1 MAVACPAALDPATEP
16 IAGGFARFAQ
26 LAYSYDLIPLSHPG
40 GVKRLV
46 HEQRLS
52 ELLVDFARTLVTDF
66 PIQAILD
73 HLTSRILEVLPVTGA
88 GVMIM
93 GSDTE
98 MHFASASDKVLLQIE
113 GLQIELG
120 EGPCLEAFRTGQR
133 VLIADLAADQRFPR
147 FGPRA
152 VEAGMAAVFSFPM
165 RIEGTQI
172 GAADLYR
179 DKPGALSPEDAA
191 AGQVLADVAAAYI
204 MNSRGRVA
212 SQEAEEEQRY
222 RALHD
227 PLTGLPNRV
236 LLYDRI
242 AHALARA
249 SREPVVPA
257 VLFIDLDRFKVVND
271 SLGHRAGDRLLV
283 AVTERLQRAL
293 RAGDTLARLGGDEFV
308 VLCDD
313 LAEAGQALALAER
326 ISNELKA
333 PFQLDEDEVFITAS
347 IGMAYAHEGHE
358 TPEILLQD
366 ADSAM
371 YRAKEQGGAR
381 YEVIDEQV
389 RMQAQQG
396 LRRENDL
403 RRAIERDELLLVYQP
418 IVSATDGTLEG
429 VEALLRWQHPRR
441 GLLLPDNFLPLAEE
455 TGLIVPIGAWVLTH
469 ACQALQRWRHRTGAE
484 TLRLSVNMSAVE
496 LARPDFVVSVA
507 ATLHDTGT
515 AAAQVCLE
523 VTENV
528 LVQEGPEVIRTL
540 DELKEL
546 GVGLAIDDFG
556 TGYCSLTYLKRV
568 PADTVKVDR
577 TFVAGLGSDQQDT
590 AIVTAVVRL
599 AHSLGMAVVAE
610 GVETPTQLER
620 IRELGCDLVQGYHLF
635 RPLEGADFA
644 ALVNS

>member
-1 MAVACPAALDPATEP
+1 
-16 IAGGFARFAQ
+16 
-26 LAYSYDLIPLSHPG
+26 
-40 GVKRLV
+40 VKRLV

-191 AGQVLADVAAAYI
+191 ASQVLADVAAAYI

-333 PFQLDEDEVFITAS
+333 PFQLDEDEVVITAS

-515 AAAQVCLE
+515 DAAQVCLE

>member
-93 GSDTE
+93 GSDTD

-204 MNSRGRVA
+204 MNFRGRVA

-515 AAAQVCLE
+515 DAAQVCLE

>member
-1 MAVACPAALDPATEP
+1 
-16 IAGGFARFAQ
+16 
-26 LAYSYDLIPLSHPG
+26 
-40 GVKRLV
+40 VKQLV

-73 HLTSRILEVLPVTGA
+73 RLTSRILEVLPVTGA
-88 GVMIM
+88 GVMLM
-93 GSDTE
+93 GSDSDL
-98 MHFASASDKVLLQIE
+98 HFASASDKVLLQIE
-113 GLQIELG
+113 GLQVELG
-120 EGPCLEAFRTGQR
+120 EGPCLEAYRTGQR
-133 VLIADLAADQRFPR
+133 VLISDMGADKRFPR

-152 VEAGMAAVFSFPM
+152 VESGVAAVFGFPM
-165 RIEGTQI
+165 RIDGRQI
-172 GAADLYR
+172 GAVDLYR
-179 DKPGALSPEDAA
+179 DKPGALSADEVA
-191 AGQVLADVAAAYI
+191 AGQILADVAAAYI
-204 MNSRGRVA
+204 VNARGRVA

-227 PLTGLPNRV
+227 PLTALPNRT

-242 AHALARA
+242 AHALSRAR
-249 SREPVVPA
+249 REPAVPA
-257 VLFIDLDRFKVVND
+257 VLCIDLDRFKVVND

-283 AVTERLQRAL
+283 AVTERLQQAL
-293 RAGDTLARLGGDEFV
+293 RPGDTLARLGGDEFV

-313 LAEAGQALALAER
+313 LAEAGQALSLAGR
-326 ISNELKA
+326 ISNELTS
-333 PFQLDEDEVFITAS
+333 PFQLDDEEVVITAS
-347 IGMAYAHEGHE
+347 IGMAYAREGHE

-366 ADSAM
+366 ADTAM

-389 RMQAQQG
+389 RSQAQQRLG
-396 LRRENDL
+396 RENDL
-403 RRAIERDELLLVYQP
+403 RRAIERDELRLVYQP
-418 IVSATDGTLEG
+418 IVSATDGKLEG

-441 GLLLPDNFLPLAEE
+441 GLLLPADFLPLAEE
-455 TGLIVPIGAWVLTH
+455 TGLIVPIGAWVLTQ
-469 ACQALQRWRHRTGAE
+469 ACEALQRWRHHTGAE
-484 TLRLSVNMSAVE
+484 ALRLSVNMSALQ

-507 ATLHDTGT
+507 ATLRDTGT
-515 AAAQVCLE
+515 DAAQVCLE
-523 VTENV
+523 VTEHV
-528 LVQEGPEVIRTL
+528 LVDEGPEVLRTL

-546 GVGLAIDDFG
+546 GIGLAIDDFG

-590 AIVTAVVRL
+590 AIVTAVVNL
-599 AHSLGMAVVAE
+599 AHSLGMTVVAE
-610 GVETPTQLER
+610 GVETPTQLAR
-620 IRELGCDLVQGYHLF
+620 TRELGCDLVQGYHLF

>member
-1 MAVACPAALDPATEP
+1 
-16 IAGGFARFAQ
+16 
-26 LAYSYDLIPLSHPG
+26 
-40 GVKRLV
+40 VKRLV